1 MSNKKTVNWAFWI
14 LVSIIFL
21 MLAYVIVIFF
31 THGRDYAGSMF
42 ICLLPF
48 MVFGVLILFGLS
60 TED

>member
-1 MSNKKTVNWAFWI
+1 MIS
-14 LVSIIFL
+14 VSIIFL

>member
-1 MSNKKTVNWAFWI
+1 MIS
-14 LVSIIFL
+14 VSIIFL

-48 MVFGVLILFGLS
+48 MVVGVLILFGLS